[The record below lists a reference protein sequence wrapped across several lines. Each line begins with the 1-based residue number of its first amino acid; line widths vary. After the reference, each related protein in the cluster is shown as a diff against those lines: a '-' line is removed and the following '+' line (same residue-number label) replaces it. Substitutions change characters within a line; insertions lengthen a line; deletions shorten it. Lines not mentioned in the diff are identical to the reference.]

1 MTKKVNITIVVI
13 IVIISLAI
21 SIYIP
26 SKDRLSGKKEDTSKN
41 YQTIEENGKVGIK
54 DGDTT
59 VIEPQY
65 DKIIIPNEHR
75 EVFMCQSGEEKKFVN
90 SKNEKIF
97 DNYDAVELIEYD
109 DSKYEKNILKYE
121 KNGKYGLLGITG
133 KNVTE
138 AKFEE
143 LTSFEKKEGEV
154 LVKENG
160 EYGL

>member
-26 SKDRLSGKKEDTSKN
+26 NKDRLSGKKEDTSKN

-90 SKNEKIF
+90 SKN
-97 DNYDAVELIEYD
+97 
-109 DSKYEKNILKYE
+109 
-121 KNGKYGLLGITG
+121 
-133 KNVTE
+133 
-138 AKFEE
+138 
-143 LTSFEKKEGEV
+143 
-154 LVKENG
+154 
-160 EYGL
+160 

>member
-26 SKDRLSGKKEDTSKN
+26 NKDRLSGKKEDTSKN

-133 KNVTE
+133 KNVVLR
-138 AKFEE
+138 K
-143 LTSFEKKEGEV
+143 KKERC
-154 LVKENG
+154 
-160 EYGL
+160 